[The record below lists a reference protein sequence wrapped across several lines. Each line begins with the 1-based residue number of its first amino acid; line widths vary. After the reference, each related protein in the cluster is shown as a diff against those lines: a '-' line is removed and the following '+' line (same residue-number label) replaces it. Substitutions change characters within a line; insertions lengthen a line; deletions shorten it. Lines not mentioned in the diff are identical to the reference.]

1 MVVLGTQ
8 VTVRRKP
15 RAANARVI
23 AGVFLLCALL
33 QGCVSLVPQTAGLR
47 DRWPQDVP
55 EQVELTDAPFFPQR
69 EYQCGP
75 AALATALAYFKVPVT
90 ADDLVEQVY
99 IPERRG
105 SVQVEMLAAARRYG
119 MISYALSPRL
129 DDVLRELAAG
139 TPVVVL
145 QNYGIGPFK
154 RWHYAT
160 AVGYDA
166 GAGSITLRS
175 GEWRRWWMPLALF
188 EYTWKDGGYWAMVA
202 VPPDRTPATA
212 DRARYLEA
220 LVAFE
225 RAGDARA
232 AAAGYSRYL
241 ERWPDELAASIGL
254 ANSYYALGELTRV
267 EAVLRQAWQRHP
279 DSVVVINN
287 LAHTLSEQGR
297 NDEAFDLI
305 KRAPGSAGQY
315 SEALRETRA
324 LIERRL
330 QQR

>member
-8 VTVRRKP
+8 VIVRRKP
-15 RAANARVI
+15 LATNARII
-23 AGVFLLCALL
+23 AGVFFLGTLL
-33 QGCVSLVPQTAGLR
+33 QGCVALVPQTAALR
-47 DRWPQDVP
+47 DGWPDAVP

-90 ADDLVEQVY
+90 ADDLVAQVY
-99 IPERRG
+99 IPERKG
-105 SVQVEMLAAARRYG
+105 SVPVEMLAAPRRYG
-119 MISYALSPRL
+119 MVSYALAPKFE
-129 DDVLRELAAG
+129 DVLREIAAG

-166 GAGSITLRS
+166 KVGSLTLRS
-175 GEWRRWWMPLALF
+175 GEWRRWWMPLAVF
-188 EYTWKDGGYWAMVA
+188 EYTWKDSGYWAMVA
-202 VPPDRTPATA
+202 VPPDRIPATA

-225 RAGDARA
+225 RAGDAKA
-232 AAAGYSRYL
+232 AVTAYRRYL
-241 ERWPDELAASIGL
+241 ERWPDELAASVGL
-254 ANSYYALGELTRV
+254 ANAYYGLGKLKSVEGVLSEALKRNPES
-267 EAVLRQAWQRHP
+267 P
-279 DSVVVINN
+279 VVINN

-297 NDEAFDLI
+297 NGEALELI
-305 KRAPGSAGQY
+305 ERAPASGPHTQAI
-315 SEALRETRA
+315 RETRS
-324 LIERRL
+324 LIEQRL
-330 QQR
+330 QER